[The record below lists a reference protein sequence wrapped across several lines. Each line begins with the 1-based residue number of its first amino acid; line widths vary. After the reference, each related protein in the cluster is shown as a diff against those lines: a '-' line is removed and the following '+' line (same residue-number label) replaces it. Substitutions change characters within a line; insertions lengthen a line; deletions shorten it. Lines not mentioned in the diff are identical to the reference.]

1 MTVMLDISR
10 LIARQRFATPTGID
24 RFELSYA
31 RWLLDSGAG
40 PIFVETGASGSSVVP
55 PDAVRNLIERVNRQW
70 AATTMSQ
77 AEELQ
82 LRSIVAAIEGEQPWQ
97 PPKARESF
105 SVATL
110 PALVKSQV
118 VRAVRRMASAWNP
131 LPAESAF
138 IHVSHARLHRPSS
151 FSWLTARRPQAVF
164 YVHDLIPLSHPEF
177 VRLGEPERHM
187 RRMSTVLSHASLVL
201 CNSRMTAAM
210 LDRLAERQGL
220 PQPRSAV
227 LPPGVNDV
235 FLQTPGDQLVRTKR
249 PYFLCIGTIEPRKNH
264 ALLLKL
270 WRRLVERHG
279 RNAPRLVIVGRR
291 GWDSA
296 ELFKLLD
303 NPGTLQDAVI
313 EVPDLS
319 DAPLAQL
326 LAGAS
331 ALLAPSFV
339 EGYGMP
345 VAEALAIGT
354 PVIASR
360 IDAHREITRGSTT
373 LLDPL
378 DGGDW
383 LQSIEAHAARHGSR
397 RLRGTRCTTR
407 PPWTWPDH
415 FHALE
420 RLMAADRKEAIHDRN
435 IEGGNVSYEAAR
447 WVSRSAVQTSLTGW
461 AKG

>member
-1 MTVMLDISR
+1 MTVTLDISR
-10 LIARQRFATPTGID
+10 LISRQRFATPTGID

-31 RWLLDSGAG
+31 RWLLDSGKE
-40 PIFVETGASGSSVVP
+40 PVFVETGATGSSVVP
-55 PDAVRNLIERVNRQW
+55 AAAARNLIERVDRQW
-70 AATTMSQ
+70 SATSLSQ
-77 AEELQ
+77 DEELQ
-82 LRSIVAAIEGEQPWQ
+82 LRSIVAAIEGERPWRRTM
-97 PPKARESF
+97 AREPLSF
-105 SVATL
+105 SAL
-110 PALVKSQV
+110 PALMKSQ
-118 VRAVRRMASAWNP
+118 AAYALRRMTSAFRP
-131 LPAESAF
+131 LPAENTF
-138 IHVSHARLHRPSS
+138 IHVSHARLHRPSA

-177 VRLGEPERHM
+177 VRQGEPERHM
-187 RRMSTVLSHASLVL
+187 RRMRTVLSHASLVL
-201 CNSRMTAAM
+201 CNSSMTAAM

-227 LPPGVNDV
+227 LPPGVNDA
-235 FLQTPGDQLVRTKR
+235 FLQLPGAQLPRSKR
-249 PYFLCIGTIEPRKNH
+249 PYFVCIGTIEPRKNH

-279 RNAPRLVIVGRR
+279 RDAPRLVIIGRR
-291 GWDSA
+291 GWDNA

-303 NPGTLQDAVI
+303 NPGTLQDTVI
-313 EVPDLS
+313 EVSDLS
-319 DAPLAQL
+319 DAPLTQL
-326 LAGAS
+326 LAGAA

-345 VAEALAIGT
+345 VAEALALGT

-360 IDAHREITRGSTT
+360 IDAHREITRGATT

-383 LQSIEAHAARHGSR
+383 LKAIEAHAARHGSR
-397 RLRGTRCTTR
+397 RPHSTRWVTR

-420 RLMAADRKEAIHDRN
+420 RLMAADRKVASQSRT
-435 IEGGNVSYEAAR
+435 IESGDLAYDAAR
-447 WVSRSAVQTSLTGW
+447 WASPSPVTPSLTGW
-461 AKG
+461 SKG